1 MPSWWKRSKSAFHRS
16 SVLPAST
23 STPASPARAST
34 SRAQPGGRRGGG
46 AGEEAEAEAEADL
59 LVAVAPAPKLTR
71 QRKMRHVGG
80 VDVALG
86 DLVVVVVEADRR
98 ASSSPPLQR
107 GRGASEA
114 VGIPA
119 STPVSRSS
127 TTREPVAQPPR
138 SASSPVLHPLPLPS
152 PRPADLEAQDPP
164 AGVADAWT
172 APRCV
177 SVPFSS
183 ESPFPPLLLFFL
195 PNFISS
201 ELIDCCF
208 SEIVIYYG

>member
-46 AGEEAEAEAEADL
+46 AGEEAEAEADL

-98 ASSSPPLQR
+98 ASSSPPLHR

-127 TTREPVAQPPR
+127 STREPVAQPPR
-138 SASSPVLHPLPLPS
+138 PASSPVLHPLPLPS

-177 SVPFSS
+177 SVPFLQSLR
-183 ESPFPPLLLFFL
+183 FPLYCFFFAQFH
-195 PNFISS
+195 FI
-201 ELIDCCF
+201 LD
-208 SEIVIYYG
+208 